1 MIACLWALLAGACA
15 SVPAQTGLMRAAEL
29 QTPRGELRAT
39 ENALAI
45 SIPSDI
51 EAATDDMMNQGDDP
65 VMRGLALEWK
75 MEAIPAYYQ
84 ALFQPDPL
92 AAAIDTMAMS
102 AQIESYL
109 TDGAG
114 RDRFGAL
121 QPIAVEAARKIR
133 TDVVS
138 AMQLAAR
145 RPDAFA
151 GFHANID
158 EWAKSNPITGA
169 SLASRPSSV
178 PFLAKLAGADNTD
191 VFGVVGGI
199 GSTVADLAARLDIYS
214 AYLPKAARWQSE
226 VLVQELALRHDAR
239 LIMSTLESM
248 TRLMERAETL
258 TSPESIAN
266 ATDLGTASIRA
277 ERVELIAAL
286 DRMRASALA
295 YLTTER
301 QAVLADSDSQIRAA
315 LGDIDRQRN
324 LTMEQAEDLRKQT
337 FIAADGMRRQTVDD
351 IDRLANRIIL
361 RVALTVAALLALAA
375 LLGFVVLRTTL
386 QRRHPTDPLLPR
398 QET

>member
-1 MIACLWALLAGACA
+1 
-15 SVPAQTGLMRAAEL
+15 
-29 QTPRGELRAT
+29 
-39 ENALAI
+39 
-45 SIPSDI
+45 
-51 EAATDDMMNQGDDP
+51 
-65 VMRGLALEWK
+65 
-75 MEAIPAYYQ
+75 
-84 ALFQPDPL
+84 
-92 AAAIDTMAMS
+92 
-102 AQIESYL
+102 
-109 TDGAG
+109 
-114 RDRFGAL
+114 
-121 QPIAVEAARKIR
+121 
-133 TDVVS
+133 
-138 AMQLAAR
+138 MQLAAR
-145 RPDAFA
+145 RADAFA

-158 EWAKSNPITGA
+158 EWAKSR
-169 SLASRPSSV
+169 SDHRRLARIPAIERAVSGEAGRCRQQRRLRRCRRHRQHGRRSRREARHLHSV
-178 PFLAKLAGADNTD
+178 
-191 VFGVVGGI
+191 
-199 GSTVADLAARLDIYS
+199 
-214 AYLPKAARWQSE
+214 LPKAARWQSE
-226 VLVQELALRHDAR
+226 VLVEELALRHDAR

-277 ERVELIAAL
+277 ERIVIAAL